1 MSEFCNPMHCSLPGS
16 SIHGISQTRILE
28 WVAIS
33 SSRRQIFFFKSLRH
47 CKETCFFLNAKR
59 NDWVFLNGRVASLT
73 AKKLL
78 CGEKLSKRMPEDFIF
93 KGVSSREK
101 NYCKWLFCSASTYSC
116 SCWFTSY
123 KNINTSK
130 K

>member
-1 MSEFCNPMHCSLPGS
+1 MVRNVNSGGGALVAKLCPSFAIPCTVACQVPLSMGFPRQGYWSGLPFPPLG
-16 SIHGISQTRILE
+16 GRF
-28 WVAIS
+28 
-33 SSRRQIFFFKSLRH
+33 FFFKSLRH

-101 NYCKWLFCSASTYSC
+101 NYCK
-116 SCWFTSY
+116 
-123 KNINTSK
+123 
-130 K
+130 